1 MSLVGELRE
10 NMRTFD
16 YALAIVVAGIA
27 YLGIL
32 MVEAVARL
40 LPIYAALP
48 DQQRIHLVTGIILML
63 VVALV
68 DYHFI
73 AKFYL
78 PIYFISIVF
87 LVIVLFLGPD
97 DITATARW
105 IVVPIG
111 GFNLSIQPSEFTK
124 FFLIIALAALVDKRK
139 TINHPLSLLLYLAMA
154 GLPVV
159 LVILQLSLS
168 AATVLLAIGVIMLFL
183 ANLNFK
189 IIIATLT
196 ITLPAAIFLYFDMMR
211 QQPLIITQILSER
224 QWHRLQSF
232 IDPASVDP
240 DALLQTNRSLF
251 AIGSGGLYG
260 RGFMEN
266 STFVIHGH
274 NDFIFAVMAE
284 QFGFIG
290 SMTLLAAIGFVIVK
304 CFLIAY
310 RAEDM
315 LGRLMAGGVG
325 GLLLFQTFVNVSV
338 VTGFLPNTGM
348 PFPFMSY
355 GGTHM
360 WTHMAAIGLALNV
373 GISRKEIYMFTVD
386 EEEEEP
392 AITTQEV
399 MLNGR
404 TSFK

>member
-1 MSLVGELRE
+1 
-10 NMRTFD
+10 MRTFD
-16 YALAIVVAGIA
+16 YALAVVVIGIG

-48 DQQRIHLVTGIILML
+48 DQQRIHLITGVLVML

-78 PIYFISIVF
+78 PIYFVSIAF
-87 LVIVLFLGPD
+87 LVLVLFLGPD

-105 IVVPIG
+105 IIVPIG

-124 FFLIIALAALVDKRK
+124 FFLIIALAALVDRRK
-139 TINHPLSLLLYLAMA
+139 TINNPLSLVLFAAMA
-154 GLPVV
+154 GLPVI
-159 LVILQLSLS
+159 LVIMQLSLS
-168 AATVLLAIGVIMLFL
+168 AAMVLLAIGVVMLFL

-189 IIIATLT
+189 VIIATLT
-196 ITLPAAIFLYFDMMR
+196 VALPAAIFLYFDMMR
-211 QQPLIITQILSER
+211 QQPLIITQVLSER

-232 IDPASVDP
+232 IDPASVDA
-240 DALLQTNRSLF
+240 DALLQLNRSLF

-266 STFVIHGH
+266 NTFVIHGH

-284 QFGFIG
+284 QFGFVG
-290 SMTLLAAIGFVIVK
+290 SMALLGAIGFVIVK

-360 WTHMAAIGLALNV
+360 WTHMAAIGLVLNV

-392 AITTQEV
+392 AFTTQEV